1 MTPQTSH
8 ARNHLTCQDRQGD
21 PLEFQEGPLTAL
33 PQRECPSTSLTRL
46 TWSCRAVVLNLGR
59 VLELPGTCEKL
70 PMLGSHPQRF

>member
-21 PLEFQEGPLTAL
+21 ASEFQEGLPTAL
-33 PQRECPSTSLTRL
+33 PQRECPNTSLTHL

-59 VLELPGTCEKL
+59 VLELPGTCETL
-70 PMLGSHPQRF
+70 PVPGSHPQRL